1 MKVPGASVPEY
12 LNYQMFTKKKHGAS
26 KEGLVSILSER
37 PVGNDRDT
45 QVSIK
50 QRLN

>member
-1 MKVPGASVPEY
+1 MKVPVTSVTEY
-12 LNYQMFTKKKHGAS
+12 LSYQMFTKKKHGAS

-37 PVGNDRDT
+37 PVRKDGDT
-45 QVSIK
+45 QVSNK